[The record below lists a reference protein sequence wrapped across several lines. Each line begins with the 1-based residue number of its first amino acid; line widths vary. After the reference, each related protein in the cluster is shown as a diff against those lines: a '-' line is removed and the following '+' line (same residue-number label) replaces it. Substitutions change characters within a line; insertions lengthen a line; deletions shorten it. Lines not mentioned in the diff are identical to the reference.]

1 MRQKPSLVIGPMD
14 PLPHPLLPPGSGTHR
29 LSELIARLE
38 QLAQRLQNFQHRY
51 GTQLS
56 HADQE
61 WLYQAQQQVAFD
73 LAALAQ
79 IEYTR
84 AVAPEAPD
92 PLPEVEPLELWA
104 RSIIQ
109 LAQALTQMAQTLP
122 VPRQETRRRGR
133 ATRAGQVLRSTA
145 RSDGAAVY
153 ALLLVL
159 GSQAPLDAQA
169 EARAGTARGPT
180 HGHRRPLAHHGA
192 GTTDDQTHHHRKG
205 TSRPFVPAYE
215 AHLRPPHA
223 DPGIRVGRDHAMTLE
238 EQLERVGRLRRRIEG
253 SSRRRECPQ

>member
-1 MRQKPSLVIGPMD
+1 MRQEPWLVIGPMD

-38 QLAQRLQNFQHRY
+38 QLAQRLQHFQHRY

-56 HADQE
+56 HADQG

-79 IEYTR
+79 LEYTR
-84 AVAPEAPD
+84 GVAPEAPD
-92 PLPEVEPLELWA
+92 PLPEVEPLEPWV
-104 RSIIQ
+104 RPIVQ
-109 LAQALTQMAQTLP
+109 LVQALTQMAQTLP
-122 VPRQETRRRGR
+122 VPRQKTRRRDR
-133 ATRAGQVLRSTA
+133 ATRAGQVLRSAA

-159 GSQAPLDAQA
+159 GRQAPPDAQA
-169 EARAGTARGPT
+169 EAADDTARGPT

-205 TSRPFVPAYE
+205 TSRPFVPPHE
-215 AHLRPPHA
+215 ARLRPPPRRSRH
-223 DPGIRVGRDHAMTLE
+223 PGG
-238 EQLERVGRLRRRIEG
+238 
-253 SSRRRECPQ
+253 

>member
-38 QLAQRLQNFQHRY
+38 QLAQRLQHFQHRY

-122 VPRQETRRRGR
+122 VLRQETRRRGR

-169 EARAGTARGPT
+169 EARAGT
-180 HGHRRPLAHHGA
+180 
-192 GTTDDQTHHHRKG
+192 TDDQTHHHRKG
-205 TSRPFVPAYE
+205 TSRPFVPAHE
-215 AHLRPPHA
+215 ARLRPPHA
-223 DPGIRVGRDHAMTLE
+223 DPGIRVGSDHAMTLE
-238 EQLERVGRLRRRIEG
+238 EQLERLGRLRHRIEG
-253 SSRRRECPQ
+253 SSRRRGCPQ

>member
-38 QLAQRLQNFQHRY
+38 QLAQRLQHFQHRS

-84 AVAPEAPD
+84 AVAPEASD

-133 ATRAGQVLRSTA
+133 ATRAGQVLRSTS

-159 GSQAPLDAQA
+159 GGQAPLDTQA
-169 EARAGTARGPT
+169 EAR
-180 HGHRRPLAHHGA
+180 A